1 MLLDKAADR
10 GTEESPMLSAHTF
23 NVILTPCAAVLAY
36 WLTIRFP
43 NLRPRTVAASCAHLA
58 VAYLAIMT
66 VAGSL
71 IAFLYALPVPGSF
84 ELAAVAGALIPIVYL
99 FLSLCWIVR
108 GLQTPSLSSR

>member
-1 MLLDKAADR
+1 ML
-10 GTEESPMLSAHTF
+10 TAHTF
-23 NVILTPCAAVLAY
+23 NLILTPCAAALAV
-36 WLTIRFP
+36 WLTVRFP
-43 NLRPRTVAASCAHLA
+43 NLRPRTIGVSCAHLA

-108 GLQTPSLSSR
+108 GMQTPRLSRR